1 MTFANVQGA
10 KICFVTRQPTLPR
23 VHLVPLCIYPQRT
36 GEVVY
41 TDTMSDSTAV
51 TPSHFEV

>member
-1 MTFANVQGA
+1 MTVTNVQGA

-23 VHLVPLCIYPQRT
+23 VHLVPLCIYPQRI
-36 GEVVY
+36 GDVVY
-41 TDTMSDSTAV
+41 TMSDSRAV